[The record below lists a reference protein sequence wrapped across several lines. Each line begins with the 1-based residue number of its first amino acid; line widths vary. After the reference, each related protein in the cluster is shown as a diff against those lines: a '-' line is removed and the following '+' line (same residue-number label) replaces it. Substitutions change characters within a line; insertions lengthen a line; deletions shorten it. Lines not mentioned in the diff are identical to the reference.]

1 MSPDT
6 QVIGPDTSPGRY
18 LVFYFS
24 LIGFFAIFS
33 TTVSKN
39 PVLPLFVQA
48 MGGGDT
54 VLGLIAAVS
63 PLAGIV
69 FSFPVGV
76 LSDHIGRRR
85 LLVASGV
92 VFLLAPLLY
101 LVVPDPLWLVPVRF
115 FHGTA
120 TAILGPVISAI
131 IAERFPSTKAEM
143 LGTYSSATLIGRT
156 LAPLIG
162 GIVLTSFAFVPGLL
176 PYRLVYIAAFLAAI
190 PVLVLILMYREEQH
204 GPLDVPGFS
213 VFWQSLVVFVTNRR
227 LRATA
232 LADMATYFAY
242 GALETFLPVYLAD
255 LRFEAYEIG
264 LIFAI
269 QVLLIAI
276 TKPLFGRIA
285 DRVDKRIQIVVGL
298 LVTGGAVAA
307 VPFATS
313 FAGFL
318 VVSAL
323 FGIGLS
329 LSTVATSAY
338 VADVARKEQIGSSM
352 GALSSIMDIGQ
363 SSGPL
368 VTGLFMSLAGYPAGF
383 LTGFVLA
390 VVVMVV
396 FVLSARE

>member
-1 MSPDT
+1 
-6 QVIGPDTSPGRY
+6 
-18 LVFYFS
+18 
-24 LIGFFAIFS
+24 
-33 TTVSKN
+33 
-39 PVLPLFVQA
+39 
-48 MGGGDT
+48 
-54 VLGLIAAVS
+54 
-63 PLAGIV
+63 
-69 FSFPVGV
+69 
-76 LSDHIGRRR
+76 
-85 LLVASGV
+85 
-92 VFLLAPLLY
+92 
-101 LVVPDPLWLVPVRF
+101 
-115 FHGTA
+115 
-120 TAILGPVISAI
+120 
-131 IAERFPSTKAEM
+131 
-143 LGTYSSATLIGRT
+143 
-156 LAPLIG
+156 
-162 GIVLTSFAFVPGLL
+162 
-176 PYRLVYIAAFLAAI
+176 
-190 PVLVLILMYREEQH
+190 
-204 GPLDVPGFS
+204 
-213 VFWQSLVVFVTNRR
+213 
-227 LRATA
+227 
-232 LADMATYFAY
+232 
-242 GALETFLPVYLAD
+242 VYLAD
-255 LRFEAYEIG
+255 LRFDAYQIC
-264 LIFAI
+264 LIFAV
-269 QVLLIAI
+269 QVLIIAI

-368 VTGLFMSLAGYPAGF
+368 VTGLFLSVAGYPAGF

>member
-162 GIVLTSFAFVPGLL
+162 GIVLTSFALVPGLL

-307 VPFATS
+307 VPFAMS

>member
-6 QVIGPDTSPGRY
+6 QVAGPDTRSGRNLIFY
-18 LVFYFS
+18 LS

-63 PLAGIV
+63 PLAGIL

-85 LLVASGV
+85 LLVASGF

-101 LVVPDPLWLVPVRF
+101 LIVPDALWLIPVRF

-131 IAERFPSTKAEM
+131 IAERFPATKAEM
-143 LGTYSSATLIGRT
+143 LGTYSSATLVGRT
-156 LAPLIG
+156 IAPLVG
-162 GIVLTSFAFVPGLL
+162 GIIITAFAFSPGLL
-176 PYRLVYIAAFLAAI
+176 PYRLVYVAAFLAAV
-190 PVLVLILMYREEQH
+190 PVLILIIMYREERP
-204 GPLDVPGFS
+204 GSLNIPGFS
-213 VFWQSLVVFVTNRR
+213 VFRESLTTFVANRR

-232 LADMATYFAY
+232 LADMATYFAF
-242 GALETFLPVYLAD
+242 GALETFLPVYLAS
-255 LRFEAYEIG
+255 LHFEAYQIG
-264 LIFAI
+264 LVFAI
-269 QVLLIAI
+269 QVLVIAV

-285 DRVDKRIQIVVGL
+285 DRVDKRIQIVGGL
-298 LVTGGAVAA
+298 LITGGAVAA
-307 VPFATS
+307 VPFATTY
-313 FAGFL
+313 AGFL
-318 VVSAL
+318 VVSSL

-368 VTGLFMSLAGYPAGF
+368 ITGIIVSMAGYTAGF

-390 VVVMVV
+390 AGVVVV
-396 FVLSARE
+396 FVLSVRD